1 MFLFKNL
8 SLKLKNLRVLIP
20 KRDLIILFIM
30 WFLLGYLFI
39 FYPILTKNIDYEIK
53 DKKIKVKSQFL
64 KDNFKTDI
72 LLVSI
77 DSETLSET
85 KYKW

>member
-1 MFLFKNL
+1 MFLFNNL

-30 WFLLGYLFI
+30 WYLLGYFFI

-53 DKKIKVKSQFL
+53 DKKIKTKVYLITQIKAEFL
-64 KDNFKTDI
+64 TLKRPPA
-72 LLVSI
+72 LLPVPI
-77 DSETLSET
+77 
-85 KYKW
+85 